1 MAQRDDPFRDLC
13 ENASDL
19 IQSVSPQGKFLYV
32 NRAWKRTLGYTDQEV
47 DGLNV
52 MDVIHPDSRDHCRQ
66 IMGGLL
72 DGASAVDIKTDFIT
86 KDGWRVPVEGSAS
99 CRFQDGRPVATRGI
113 FRDVSRRR
121 RAEDELDRLF
131 TLSPDLLC
139 IAGTDGYF
147 KRVNPAFEKVLGYRP
162 DELLSRA
169 FVDFIHP
176 DDKQQTMEEV
186 ERLAQGHITV
196 DFQNRYRAR
205 DGTYR
210 WLSWRSTPLP
220 DRQRIY
226 AVARDITEQKRI
238 QAAMD
243 RQALELARSN
253 ADLEE
258 FAYVASHDL
267 RAPLRA
273 IANLSEWIEEDMPDD
288 LPPQVREHLQTL
300 RRRVQRMEQLTAD
313 LLAYSRAGRE
323 AGHAEEVETGG
334 LVRDIV
340 ALLSPPQGIQVRPAP
355 DLPRIRAV
363 RSALEHVFRN
373 LIGNAIKHHPGP
385 EGTVR
390 VEARAVGGGWE
401 FAVSDDGPGIPREDQ
416 ERIFQMFQ
424 TLQARDEVEGSG
436 MGLALVKK
444 IVERHGGT
452 ITLESAPGKGATF
465 RFTWRAGAEKEGD

>member
-19 IQSVSPQGKFLYV
+19 IQSVSPQGKFLYL
-32 NRAWKRTLGYTDQEV
+32 NRDWKRTLGYTDQEV

-176 DDKQQTMEEV
+176 DDKQ
-186 ERLAQGHITV
+186 
-196 DFQNRYRAR
+196 
-205 DGTYR
+205 
-210 WLSWRSTPLP
+210 
-220 DRQRIY
+220 
-226 AVARDITEQKRI
+226 
-238 QAAMD
+238 
-243 RQALELARSN
+243 
-253 ADLEE
+253 
-258 FAYVASHDL
+258 
-267 RAPLRA
+267 
-273 IANLSEWIEEDMPDD
+273 
-288 LPPQVREHLQTL
+288 
-300 RRRVQRMEQLTAD
+300 
-313 LLAYSRAGRE
+313 
-323 AGHAEEVETGG
+323 
-334 LVRDIV
+334 
-340 ALLSPPQGIQVRPAP
+340 
-355 DLPRIRAV
+355 
-363 RSALEHVFRN
+363 
-373 LIGNAIKHHPGP
+373 
-385 EGTVR
+385 
-390 VEARAVGGGWE
+390 
-401 FAVSDDGPGIPREDQ
+401 
-416 ERIFQMFQ
+416 
-424 TLQARDEVEGSG
+424 
-436 MGLALVKK
+436 
-444 IVERHGGT
+444 
-452 ITLESAPGKGATF
+452 
-465 RFTWRAGAEKEGD
+465 